1 MLTPISINSIN
12 QVAREAY
19 LIRSQTAPD
28 NDTVSHSA
36 TNNIRSVFNWVE
48 CRDLKYP
55 IVKNA
60 VLYVGVTT
68 QSGVSNLDTMLPLS
82 VLLLY

>member
-12 QVAREAY
+12 QVARTAY
-19 LIRSQTAPD
+19 LIRSQTATD
-28 NDTVSHSA
+28 NDTVSHSI
-36 TNNIRSVFNWVE
+36 TNNIRSVFSWVE
-48 CRDLKYP
+48 YRELKYP

-68 QSGVSNLDTMLPLS
+68 
-82 VLLLY
+82 